1 MQPDDTRSYMPGR
14 PASYTST
21 PAFPVNGPVSPAPQ
35 FGEYPTAPYSLPAHR
50 PSRRRPGAGLLIL
63 LAALAVLAVVVAYF
77 GLRHFGVIGGPTA
90 ADAEAACRA
99 AIESQAQKSIES
111 ANTTTDGAA
120 ATVADVEIQPAVK
133 VGDGWRVNGD
143 AKFNIVS
150 LLGNTP
156 STVFLT
162 CNATVE
168 NGEIVTAVTKR

>member
-14 PASYTST
+14 PASYTSM
-21 PAFPVNGPVSPAPQ
+21 PAFPVNEPVSPPPQ
-35 FGEYPTAPYSLPAHR
+35 FGEYPTAPYSLPAQR
-50 PSRRRPGAGLLIL
+50 PKRRRPGAGLLIL

-77 GLRHFGVIGGPTA
+77 GLQHFGVIGGPTA
-90 ADAEAACRA
+90 ADAEAACRT